1 MKINKLLELHFSE
14 TSGLEKSLG
23 DSYLLKKNR
32 IFKNIRTA
40 ALNACFS
47 YTSKNNEDYLALSL
61 SQLENIL
68 ATKTIPYFDNIT
80 ALTNLEKQHPQ
91 VASWNDIYEN
101 LRRNFHFHESCH
113 AVARTLQTNEFKN
126 LNDEILLRLIEESYA
141 NTCEMLAIIDC
152 DKTAECIFFEV
163 NSYTALFELKDLVQ
177 YLANSLGLEKLFTL
191 VLMTYLHS
199 NHLHN
204 SLKDSLFKEI
214 VQASGANDIIDRE
227 PKIQKNLKDL
237 LKYCFYLDENFRQ
250 VATSF
255 YLRLSTKNQT
265 QINLKEKK
273 YFSEFTKNNEYL
285 KFVKKLSQI
294 ATQD

>member
-1 MKINKLLELHFSE
+1 MQEGH
-14 TSGLEKSLG
+14 
-23 DSYLLKKNR
+23 
-32 IFKNIRTA
+32 A
-40 ALNACFS
+40 AEGPVCSSTQN
-47 YTSKNNEDYLALSL
+47 
-61 SQLENIL
+61 Q
-68 ATKTIPYFDNIT
+68 
-80 ALTNLEKQHPQ
+80 
-91 VASWNDIYEN
+91 
-101 LRRNFHFHESCH
+101 
-113 AVARTLQTNEFKN
+113 
-126 LNDEILLRLIEESYA
+126 
-141 NTCEMLAIIDC
+141 MLAIIDC

>member
-227 PKIQKNLKDL
+227 PKIQKDLKDL